1 MERKKIRAVVEGAV
15 IAALYTTLCVAL
27 APISFG
33 QMQIRVAEALTLL
46 PLFTPNGIW
55 GVTVGCILSNT
66 FGLFLGTNILGP
78 WDILFGSLATLIAAC
93 LTRIL
98 KKPTT
103 KGFPILAPLPPVV
116 LNAVVVGLELT
127 FVTVNH
133 FDIRVFLIQA
143 VYVAVGEIVACYGLG
158 WLLFWAMERRGLK
171 SKIFLNQYS

>member
-55 GVTVGCILSNT
+55 GVT
-66 FGLFLGTNILGP
+66 FLGTNILGP

-98 KKPTT
+98 KKPAI

>member
-98 KKPTT
+98 KKPAI
-103 KGFPILAPLPPVV
+103 KGFPIPGHAKIVSVIVV
-116 LNAVVVGLELT
+116 NANIFPIFIPKT
-127 FVTVNH
+127 VTTG
-133 FDIRVFLIQA
+133 IRAFFKA
-143 VYVAVGEIVACYGLG
+143 
-158 WLLFWAMERRGLK
+158 W
-171 SKIFLNQYS
+171 